1 MKVARLLF
9 VCFMLISLITCT
21 KDESLAEANLLSP
34 NEVNSLVGNLF
45 IKQMRSQIGRS
56 ECFTRSLG
64 GTPLYEYTIL
74 AVGYNWGLHYAI
86 PYTDENGIINGCLIF
101 PVDES
106 LPTEE
111 KSPEGTLGTP
121 IRLDETL
128 LAQTPITSLYVC
140 MAPFLNWKNKG
151 LTVKSYLIDKA
162 ELLEKCVRIVDD
174 ENSQTRSSI
183 SILSG
188 NSWQEGDAV
197 NITLQIYSE
206 AIVDVDSQGYNYTT
220 VSLNRIEALMR
231 SWFYNPEKPD
241 FIAYTQRYNHYQ
253 DGSRR
258 GISKAE
264 IQFFQTI
271 YGLIMQREIDR
282 FLKYLINREYKNFY
296 LSIQYSYHMKHGM
309 FYRGEPS
316 KPGGGGASIGGV
328 STGGENSNDSET
340 SSPKTPNTDK
350 IVEDTSGLTPE
361 QLGKLEDALSE
372 LNDKFCFAGKII
384 DYLAE
389 KNYKYTSV
397 KIDSTMF
404 GTAGAGILWKDGK
417 VVGVNLKFQT
427 KEDIDFQAVGHELIH
442 LLQVEQGVYSGQ
454 EVRGMMEY
462 ERVLIDDILYYAHV
476 TTEQLFNGVN
486 GGSWGCISD
495 EKRDEWKS
503 LSKEYNSWLKETISK
518 GLPESISA
526 DDFKK
531 WADLFAISK
540 NGYPADGGYN
550 YNIDYAPNALQKVL
564 NLSKGCIK

>member
-1 MKVARLLF
+1 
-9 VCFMLISLITCT
+9 
-21 KDESLAEANLLSP
+21 
-34 NEVNSLVGNLF
+34 
-45 IKQMRSQIGRS
+45 
-56 ECFTRSLG
+56 
-64 GTPLYEYTIL
+64 
-74 AVGYNWGLHYAI
+74 
-86 PYTDENGIINGCLIF
+86 
-101 PVDES
+101 
-106 LPTEE
+106 
-111 KSPEGTLGTP
+111 
-121 IRLDETL
+121 
-128 LAQTPITSLYVC
+128 
-140 MAPFLNWKNKG
+140 
-151 LTVKSYLIDKA
+151 
-162 ELLEKCVRIVDD
+162 
-174 ENSQTRSSI
+174 
-183 SILSG
+183 
-188 NSWQEGDAV
+188 
-197 NITLQIYSE
+197 
-206 AIVDVDSQGYNYTT
+206 
-220 VSLNRIEALMR
+220 
-231 SWFYNPEKPD
+231 
-241 FIAYTQRYNHYQ
+241 
-253 DGSRR
+253 
-258 GISKAE
+258 
-264 IQFFQTI
+264 
-271 YGLIMQREIDR
+271 MQREIDR

-404 GTAGAGILWKDGK
+404 GSAGAGILWKDGK
-417 VVGVNLKFQT
+417 VVGVNLKFQAE
-427 KEDIDFQAVGHELIH
+427 KHIDFQAVGHKLIH

-476 TTEQLFNGVN
+476 TTERLFFGVN

-495 EKRDEWKS
+495 EKRAEWKN
-503 LSKEYNSWLKETISK
+503 LSDKYNSWLKEITSK

-550 YNIDYAPNALQKVL
+550 YNINYTPNALQKVL

>member
-9 VCFMLISLITCT
+9 VCFMLISLTTCT
-21 KDESLAEANLLSP
+21 KDESLAEANHPSP
-34 NEVNSLVGNLF
+34 NEVNSLVGSLF
-45 IKQMRSQIGRS
+45 IKQMRSQIGSS

-86 PYTDENGIINGCLIF
+86 PYTDEKGIINGCLIF

-106 LPTEE
+106 LPIEE
-111 KSPEGTLGTP
+111 KNPEGTLGTP

-162 ELLEKCVRIVDD
+162 ELLEKCVQIVDD
-174 ENSQTRSSI
+174 ENSQTRSSVSNI
-183 SILSG
+183 SG
-188 NSWQEGDAV
+188 NSWEKGDIA

-206 AIVDVDSQGYNYTT
+206 AIVDADSQGYNYRI
-220 VSLNRIEALMR
+220 VSLKRIETLMYDR
-231 SWFYNPEKPD
+231 FRNPEKPD
-241 FIAYTQRYNHYQ
+241 FIAYSQRYNHYQ
-253 DGSRR
+253 NESRG

-264 IQFFQTI
+264 IQFFRVI
-271 YGLIMQREIDR
+271 HGLAIQQEIDD
-282 FLKYLINREYKNFY
+282 FLRYLINREYRNFY
-296 LSIQYSYHMKHGM
+296 LSIQYSYQMRHGM

-316 KPGGGGASIGGV
+316 KPGGGGT
-328 STGGENSNDSET
+328 STGGTSTGGSSNNGET

-372 LNDKFCFAGKII
+372 LNNKFCFAGKVI

-397 KIDSTMF
+397 KIDPTMF
-404 GTAGAGILWKDGK
+404 GSAGAGILWKDGK

-427 KEDIDFQAVGHELIH
+427 KEDIDFQSVGHELIH

-476 TTEQLFNGVN
+476 TTERLFFGVN

-495 EKRDEWKS
+495 EKKDEWKS

-540 NGYPADGGYN
+540 NGYPADGGYH
-550 YNIDYAPNALQKVL
+550 YNIDYTPKALQKVL